1 MKKILIKGRG
11 AIPGKAD
18 GEALVAKE
26 SFQGDSAINFETGE
40 IIQKGHPL
48 EGNNISGSILV
59 LAGGRGS
66 TGWSCR
72 LHAAAVNGVGP
83 AAMIFPKMDSRTA
96 GASAVLNVPV
106 VTDLDKD
113 PFTEISTGD
122 NVKIDGEQGT
132 IEVIKKHVNYSHTN

>member
-1 MKKILIKGRG
+1 MTIIFIKGRG
-11 AIPGKAD
+11 AISGIAE

-40 IIQKGHPL
+40 IVQKGHIL
-48 EGNNISGSILV
+48 EGKNLAGSILV

-72 LHAAAVNGVGP
+72 LHAAAINGVGP

-96 GASAVLNVPV
+96 GAAAVLNIPV

-113 PFTEISTGD
+113 PFMEINTGD
-122 NVKIDGEQGT
+122 LLRIDGDKGIVEIVQ
-132 IEVIKKHVNYSHTN
+132 KN